1 MECDMIGRS
10 HLSKLGRSYS
20 QPISFRTA
28 KTLCI
33 TLRGNQ
39 RETVRLAD
47 ESIVAMMD
55 MDNIT
60 YPSKRTLGANS

>member
-1 MECDMIGRS
+1 MIRRS
-10 HLSKLGRSYS
+10 HLSKLGRSYG
-20 QPISFRTA
+20 QPISFRMA

-33 TLRGNQ
+33 TLGGNQ

-60 YPSKRTLGANS
+60 YLSKAALGANGQE